1 MKPYAWTCFA
11 CEASNP
17 PTSIKCS
24 RCGCPAEATSDQV
37 DSARDTYRHQHA
49 LLPAT
54 QFDASAFVAQL
65 PLLLIGAVVLL
76 LTGALALI
84 VGSNVSV
91 QSFGGLLIALAA
103 LCASSYRSRPAF

>member
-1 MKPYAWTCFA
+1 MKPYSWTCFA

-24 RCGCPAEATSDQV
+24 RCGCPARATSAQV
-37 DSARDTYRHQHA
+37 ESARETYRRQHA
-49 LLPAT
+49 LLPAAK
-54 QFDASAFVAQL
+54 FDASALVEQL

-76 LTGALALI
+76 LAGALALI
-84 VGSNVSV
+84 IGSNVSV

-103 LCASSYRSRPAF
+103 LCASSYRSKPAL